1 MGYPGETEEDHD
13 QLLSFIDEA
22 ALDWVGFFSYS
33 AEDGTPAAVAD
44 DQVPAELMAERLS
57 ELTIRQDAITEAA
70 RDAMV
75 GQIRTVLVDA
85 PGVARST
92 AEAPDID
99 GVIIVPE
106 SLVAGTMVDVEITE
120 SLGTD
125 LVGMP
130 VGER

>member
-1 MGYPGETEEDHD
+1 
-13 QLLSFIDEA
+13 
-22 ALDWVGFFSYS
+22 
-33 AEDGTPAAVAD
+33 
-44 DQVPAELMAERLS
+44 MAERLS